1 VVDFTGALL
10 IGFENSLPLSVRITG
25 KSFSN
30 PFIPRTSYSRLKILI
45 TEADV
50 FVSLKNAS
58 IRLVLTK
65 CMVSRHLPPMR
76 SITESVW
83 TILDFSQ
90 EINIPD
96 IKKTGIN
103 IVI

>member
-1 VVDFTGALL
+1 
-10 IGFENSLPLSVRITG
+10 
-25 KSFSN
+25 
-30 PFIPRTSYSRLKILI
+30 
-45 TEADV
+45 
-50 FVSLKNAS
+50 
-58 IRLVLTK
+58 
-65 CMVSRHLPPMR
+65 MR